1 MYNVGSFNFG
11 KADRYS
17 AKNNL
22 RATNF
27 MFLAPQAKH
36 VSVIGDFNN
45 WSPNANP
52 MKRQPDGGWTT
63 QALLAHGHHRY
74 VFLVDGERTLDP
86 RAQGV
91 TRDSNNEKVSLMAV
105 S

>member
-1 MYNVGSFNFG
+1 MFNVGSYNFG

-22 RATNF
+22 KPINF
-27 MFLAPQAKH
+27 HLIAPQATH

-45 WSPNANP
+45 WSPNSNA
-52 MKRQPDGGWTT
+52 MKRQADGGWSA
-63 QALLAHGHHRY
+63 QISLKHGHHRY
-74 VFLVDGERTLDP
+74 VFLVDGVRTLDP
-86 RAQGV
+86 RAQGI
-91 TRDSNNEKVSLMAV
+91 THDDQNERVSLLAV

>member
-1 MYNVGSFNFG
+1 MFNVGSFNLG

-17 AKNNL
+17 AKNSV
-22 RATNF
+22 RPTNF
-27 MFLAPQAKH
+27 SLIAPDAQN
-36 VSVIGDFNN
+36 VCVIGDFNN

-52 MKRQPDGGWTT
+52 LKRQADGGW
-63 QALLAHGHHRY
+63 LAQVPMNHGHHRY
-74 VFLVDGERTLDP
+74 IFLVDGVRTLDP

-91 TRDSNNEKVSLMAV
+91 TRDDQNERVSLMAV